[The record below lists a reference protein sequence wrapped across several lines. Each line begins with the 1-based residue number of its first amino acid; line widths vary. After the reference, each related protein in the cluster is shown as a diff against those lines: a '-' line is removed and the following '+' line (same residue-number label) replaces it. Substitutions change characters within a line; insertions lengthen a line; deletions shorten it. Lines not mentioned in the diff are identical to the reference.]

1 MTEQISVP
9 LSAVPA
15 PTDTVFLVDGSGY
28 IFRAFYAVTS
38 LSTKSG
44 FPTNALYGFVR
55 MLGKLLQGA
64 NSQYVTVVF
73 DSGRETFRK
82 ELYAEYKAN
91 RSECPPDLSLQM
103 PYFRKIVR
111 ALGLKDIEL
120 PGYEADDIIGTLS
133 CRLAEAGVN
142 VVLVTGDKDLMQL
155 VGDRV
160 TIWDTM
166 KDVRI
171 GESQVI
177 EKFGVP
183 PSKVV
188 EILGL
193 TGDSSDNIP
202 GLKGVGPKTAAQL
215 IEYYG
220 DIEGIISN
228 VGGIKEDARIKNRKK
243 IAEQIESGLEI
254 LRLSRQL
261 AQINTKSPVYIEES
275 DYRINVQDLEG
286 KEILDLLRCRP
297 PVEREVR
304 DLFEELEFTSLL
316 KGLNLQYAK
325 PAPPSTPAGN
335 YITVTGEGFA
345 KWAEE
350 FNRRS
355 FYAIDL
361 ETTSLDVLEA
371 KIVGIAI
378 CWSADESFYL
388 PVGHVVGE
396 DQIPLELFLETC
408 GASLLNPEI
417 AKCGQNLKYDMGV
430 LAQHGIEVK
439 GARFD
444 TMIAAYLLNS
454 DRRAYN
460 LEALASEYLGRGTVT
475 YKETVGDK
483 ADFSMVEI
491 ADATIYAA
499 EDAHLSWLLTEVLS
513 GKIREEGL
521 TKVLDELEMPLVSVL
536 SRMERRGVKL
546 DCNLLA
552 ALSEEYGQE
561 LDRIRSE
568 IFQIAGTEFNLN
580 STKQL
585 AELLFDRLGLPTK
598 GIKKTKTGISTDS
611 SVLEKLADVHPLP
624 RLILEY
630 RALQKLKST
639 YVDALPAQVSP
650 LTGRLH
656 CKLNQAVTGTGRL
669 SSSEPN
675 LQNIPV
681 QTKEGRRIRDAFVAE
696 EGSLLISADYSQIEL
711 RVLAALSE
719 DEEFI
724 RAFMDEIDIHEKT
737 AREIMNIPAEGEV
750 PPELRRIGKTINF
763 GVIYGM
769 SGFRLG
775 AELGIPVGIA
785 QEYINNYFARYPR
798 VKQYFKRL
806 EEDAV
811 RSGAV
816 STLFGRRRIIS
827 DLDTSGR
834 DKGFA
839 LRAAINAPIQG
850 TAADIIKLAMVR
862 LEERIEREE
871 LPFKLI
877 LQIHD
882 ELLFEC
888 KREFVDEA
896 TEIIRQEMEQ
906 VIELKVPL
914 KVDVG
919 VGGNWQEAHA

>member
-1 MTEQISVP
+1 MTEQASLISSP
-9 LSAVPA
+9 S
-15 PTDTVFLVDGSGY
+15 DTVFLVDGSGY
-28 IFRAFYAVTS
+28 IFRAFYAVAS
-38 LSTKSG
+38 LSTKGG

-64 NSQYVTVVF
+64 NSNHVTVVF

-91 RSECPPDLSLQM
+91 RSECPPDLLLQM
-103 PYFRKIVR
+103 PYFRKIVK

-133 CRLAEAGVN
+133 ERLAQDGYK

-155 VGDRV
+155 VGEHV
-160 TIWDTM
+160 SIWDTM
-166 KDVRI
+166 KDARI
-171 GESQVI
+171 GEAQVI

-220 DIEGIISN
+220 DIEGIIAN
-228 VGGIKEDARIKNRKK
+228 IAAIKDDSRIKNRKK
-243 IAEQIESGLEI
+243 IAEQIESGLDI

-275 DYRINVQDLEG
+275 EYRINVQDLDG
-286 KEILDLLRCRP
+286 KEILELLRCRP
-297 PVEREVR
+297 PVEKEVR
-304 DLFEELEFTSLL
+304 ELFEELEFTSLL
-316 KGLNLQYAK
+316 KGLKLEYAK
-325 PAPPSTPAGN
+325 PALPETPKGN
-335 YITVTGEGFA
+335 YITVGLSTFQQWA
-345 KWAEE
+345 KS
-350 FNRRS
+350 FNERR
-355 FYAIDL
+355 FYALDL

-378 CWSADESFYL
+378 CWSSEEAFYL
-388 PVGHVVGE
+388 PIGHASGDDQVPLDVFFSHCGESLRDPAVG
-396 DQIPLELFLETC
+396 
-408 GASLLNPEI
+408 
-417 AKCGQNLKYDMGV
+417 KCGQNLKYDIGV
-430 LAQHGIEVK
+430 LAQHGLEVR

-444 TMIAAYLLNS
+444 TMIAAYLLNP

-460 LEALASEYLGRGTVT
+460 LEALAAEYLGRGTVT
-475 YKETVGDK
+475 YEETVQNK
-483 ADFSMVEI
+483 VDFSMVEI
-491 ADATIYAA
+491 ADATVYAA
-499 EDAHLSWLLTEVLS
+499 EDAHLSWLLTELLE

-521 TKVLDELEMPLVSVL
+521 SRVLEELEMPLVTVL
-536 SRMERRGVKL
+536 SRMERRGVRL
-546 DCNLLA
+546 DCELLSK
-552 ALSEEYGQE
+552 LSEEYGAE
-561 LDRIRSE
+561 LDRIKGE
-568 IFQIAGTEFNLN
+568 IFKVAGAEFNLN

-585 AELLFDRLGLPTK
+585 AELLFEKLGISTK
-598 GIKKTKTGISTDS
+598 GIKRTKTGVSTDS

-630 RALQKLKST
+630 RGLQKLKST
-639 YVDALPAQVSP
+639 YVDALPAQVSKVS
-650 LTGRLH
+650 GRLH
-656 CKLNQAVTGTGRL
+656 SKLNQAVTGTGRL

-675 LQNIPV
+675 LQNIPI
-681 QTKEGRRIRDAFVAE
+681 QTAEGRRIRDAFIAE
-696 EGSLLISADYSQIEL
+696 DGFLLISADYSQIEL

-719 DEEFI
+719 DEELT
-724 RAFMDEIDIHEKT
+724 RAFLEDVDIHEKT
-737 AREIMNIPAEGEV
+737 AREIMNIPAGGTV
-750 PPELRRIGKTINF
+750 PPDLRRIGKTINF

-775 AELGIPVGIA
+775 AELGLPVGTA

-806 EEDAV
+806 EEDAI
-811 RSGAV
+811 RAGAV

-862 LEERIEREE
+862 LEERIERES
-871 LPFKLI
+871 LPLKLI

-888 KREFVDEA
+888 AAEFVVQA
-896 TEIIRQEMEQ
+896 KEIIRQEMEQ
-906 VIELKVPL
+906 VITLEVPL